1 MRVSTLKLF
10 LARPTI
16 DDELALHRVDC
27 LGSHGMLDNYEFLFR
42 KRKEFSSEPLIPRP
56 LITGRDLMSEGRKAG
71 PIFKKILDAVQA
83 LQLEGTLKSKEE
95 ALAWVAAQEEF
106 NEVPVNP

>member
-1 MRVSTLKLF
+1 
-10 LARPTI
+10 
-16 DDELALHRVDC
+16 
-27 LGSHGMLDNYEFLFR
+27 
-42 KRKEFSSEPLIPRP
+42 
-56 LITGRDLMSEGRKAG
+56 MSAGRKAG

-106 NEVPVNP
+106 NEVPANPSAS

>member
-1 MRVSTLKLF
+1 M
-10 LARPTI
+10 
-16 DDELALHRVDC
+16 
-27 LGSHGMLDNYEFLFR
+27 
-42 KRKEFSSEPLIPRP
+42 SS
-56 LITGRDLMSEGRKAG
+56 GRKSG

-106 NEVPVNP
+106 KEVPASPSAS